1 MFNCFKL
8 FFLVMNYFTKNIAWI
23 IPSLIVITFV
33 VFFSIYFFTAKVDVL
48 GDKAYIYVYPNSTKQ
63 EVIENIKKQDI
74 VFNSFVFKA
83 YSVLLNYD
91 KAHTGRYEIRNGMS
105 VGKMVNMLAKG
116 RQTPLRLVIG
126 KSRTKE
132 EFAAKIDN
140 ELAFSKQELMSKL
153 NDNAFLQQFGLDS
166 STSIT
171 LFIPNTYEVYWDIS
185 VEDFFKRMNKE
196 NDIFWKKRLGKLSEI
211 GFNKIQVMTIASIV
225 EEETNQEAEKPIIA
239 GVYIN
244 RLKIN
249 MPLQADPT
257 IKFALNDFTIKRITG
272 NMLGI
277 NSPFNTYRRTGLPPY
292 PICIPSI
299 SSIEAVLNYS
309 KHNYLFFCAKE
320 DFSGNHNFTAD
331 INEHYNNA
339 RKYQKALDENDIY

>member
-1 MFNCFKL
+1 
-8 FFLVMNYFTKNIAWI
+8 MNYFQKNIGWI
-23 IPSLIVITFV
+23 VPVLIVFTFI
-33 VFFSIYFFTAKVDVL
+33 VFFSIYFFTASVDMI
-48 GDKAYIYVYPNSTKQ
+48 GEKTYIYVYPNSTKE

-91 KAHTGRYEIRNGMS
+91 RAHTGRYEIKNGMS
-105 VGKMVNMLAKG
+105 VGRMVNMLAKG

-132 EFAAKIDN
+132 EFAAKIDP
-140 ELAFSKQELMSKL
+140 ELAFSKEQLMAKL
-153 NDNAFLQQFGLDS
+153 NDNAFLKQFGLDS
-166 STSIT
+166 STSLT
-171 LFIPNTYEVYWDIS
+171 LFIPNTYEVYWDIN
-185 VEDFFKRMNKE
+185 VDDFFKRMNKE
-196 NDIFWKKRLGKLSEI
+196 QDIFWNKRQAKLNET

-225 EEETNQEAEKPIIA
+225 EEETNQEKEKPVIA

-257 IKFALNDFTIKRITG
+257 IKYALNDFTIKRITG
-272 NMLGI
+272 DMLGVD
-277 NSPFNTYRRTGLPPY
+277 SPFNTYRNTGLPPY

-299 SSIEAVLNYS
+299 SSIDAVLNYS
-309 KHNYLFFCAKE
+309 KHNYLYFCAKE

-331 INEHYNNA
+331 IKEHYENA
-339 RKYQKALDENDIY
+339 RKYQKALDEIDIY